1 VFDFESSSIGV
12 VELLI
17 DVVGYGLASGVVGH
31 MIPLTL
37 DVVSETNVIAVAEYL
52 FVVVPVDCL
61 LEFVVAELE
70 HDAGVESHETAVAA
84 VHLFVAVGTCVA
96 VFLKRF
102 VELALNLDVDLY
114 LNEQLYVVVVVVAV
128 AVELVLGVLA
138 LVIVFAE
145 HLFALG
151 VVELDYD
158 IDVELFLISAA

>member
-1 VFDFESSSIGV
+1 MFDFESSSIGV

-37 DVVSETNVIAVAEYL
+37 DVVSETDVIAVAEYL
-52 FVVVPVDCL
+52 FVVVPVDCV

-114 LNEQLYVVVVVVAV
+114 LNEQLYVVVVAV